1 MDDHQSFMTTTA
13 RASAIAD
20 RSEREPVAGRHGR
33 DSSVALAIRQPT
45 RVLQPFA
52 EAEGGLV
59 ALLRATLRTPHPQA
73 RELPLAVR
81 PVDGSHGDWFCEPF

>member
-1 MDDHQSFMTTTA
+1 VWWMRSVFLGSR
-13 RASAIAD
+13 RAFG
-20 RSEREPVAGRHGR
+20 VGVGGWV
-33 DSSVALAIRQPT
+33 SSVALEVRQPA